1 MIISHAL
8 VQPAFSLRHV
18 LVGGMLA
25 CAAGLRIA
33 NAGDD
38 AAWLKSGTLIF
49 EDSFDR
55 EEDGNLAKAIG
66 NGWNSATADR
76 VPDVKQADLDG
87 GVLKV
92 INEPRAGH
100 QPHVHHE
107 AGFQDGGAIVRFKL
121 PEKDKAAT
129 LTVGFVDR
137 QTPGVHAGHLCYA
150 LVSSQPPRITLSDH
164 KTGVMNLEIQKRR
177 KEYLDRKEKIPDDL
191 AALLATKSKA
201 FAWPAD
207 DGWHELVLVTE
218 GDEMRVTLDGTP
230 LGSHRSEGFAHP
242 MKRWFS
248 FLMNPSAWID
258 DVKVYKVK

>member
-1 MIISHAL
+1 MTMTVVRVLGVAL
-8 VQPAFSLRHV
+8 CVLALPAV
-18 LVGGMLA
+18 AVG
-25 CAAGLRIA
+25 
-33 NAGDD
+33 GDD
-38 AAWLKSGTLIF
+38 AAWLRGGTLLF

-76 VPDVKQADLDG
+76 VPDVKQADLDA

-100 QPHVHHE
+100 QPHIHHE
-107 AGFQDGGAIVRFKL
+107 AGFEDGGAIVRFKL
-121 PEKDKAAT
+121 PDAGKPAT

-150 LVSSQPPRITLSDH
+150 LVSTKPPQITLSDY

-177 KEYLDRKEKIPDDL
+177 KSYLDRKEKLPDDL
-191 AALLATKSKA
+191 AALLATKSKS
-201 FAWPAD
+201 FPWPAD
-207 DGWHELVLVTE
+207 DAWHDLVLVTE
-218 GDEMRVTLDGTP
+218 GDEMRVTLDGKP

-242 MKRWFS
+242 TKRWFS